1 MASPSYA
8 PSRDATSAPGTD
20 DPSVRARPALRL
32 SRMPVAH
39 ANITMPLVKETF
51 RHLGAEA
58 LGRPDNDA
66 LTEDELFAIWQARL
80 F

>member
-8 PSRDATSAPGTD
+8 PSPSATSAPGTEA
-20 DPSVRARPALRL
+20 PSVRPRPALRL

-39 ANITMPLVKETF
+39 ANIAMPLVEDTF
-51 RHLGAEA
+51 RHLGADA

-80 F
+80 L